1 MIETFSMINP
11 SQLIRPDFA
20 FIVAIL
26 LGVGTILK
34 YRMKLH
40 NKLIPVVLFG
50 VAFILAS
57 IWGCIA
63 SDQTGWK
70 LLFDMFV
77 VGGLSQGFATTAS
90 AVLLY
95 GSFHGTKRVYSEV
108 KEKKSKGGENDI

>member
-26 LGVGTILK
+26 LGVGILLK
-34 YRMKLH
+34 YRWPLH

-63 SDQTGWK
+63 SDQIGWE
-70 LLFDMFV
+70 LVFDMFI
-77 VGGLSQGFATTAS
+77 VGGLSQGFATTAA
-90 AVLLY
+90 AVFLY
-95 GSFHGTKRVYSEV
+95 SSVHGTKRVYNEV
-108 KEKKSKGGENDI
+108 KRNKGGSNDI